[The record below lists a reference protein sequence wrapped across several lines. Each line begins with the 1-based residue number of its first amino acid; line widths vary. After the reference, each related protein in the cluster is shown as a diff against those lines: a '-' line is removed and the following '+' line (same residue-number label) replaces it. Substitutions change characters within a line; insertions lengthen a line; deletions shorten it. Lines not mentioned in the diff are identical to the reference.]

1 MRGKNS
7 VLYWSFARHL
17 DNVNERMKMSVITI
31 FSGSFC
37 KEEQVCKEVQ
47 SRTGSPFF
55 SDKEVVAEASRLS
68 GIPEARLDRAFSAR
82 TSVFNKFTH
91 EKERSI
97 AYLRLAVAGLLYR
110 QDLLMS
116 GFVGLLIP
124 NEVTHVLRACLIA
137 DTKFRTSL
145 AIGEQGLSEKEAS
158 KVIHKQDDDRAV
170 WVSTVLQKTDPW
182 DASLYDMVLPMD
194 KTEVAEAA
202 SLILRSAAS
211 DILKPTAVSKR
222 AVDDLLLAS
231 KVEIALLE
239 EGHHVAVTSKSGQVS
254 LTINKHVLMLSR
266 LEEEL
271 KGIAGKVEGVKG
283 VETKVGKG
291 FYQTDVY
298 RKFDFE
304 LPSKVLLVDDE
315 REFVQTLSE
324 RLLMRDMGSAV
335 AYDGES
341 ALNMIA
347 EDEPEVMILDLKM
360 PGIDGIEVLRR
371 IKATHPEIEVIILT
385 GHGTEADRETCMKLG
400 AFSYLQ
406 KPVDIEVL
414 SETLK
419 KANEKVQQAR
429 ERWCLSSQSRR
440 STTR

>member
-1 MRGKNS
+1 M
-7 VLYWSFARHL
+7 A
-17 DNVNERMKMSVITI
+17 VITI

-37 KEEQVCKEVQ
+37 KEERVCREVR
-47 SRTGSPFF
+47 SRTGYPLFP
-55 SDKEVVAEASRLS
+55 DREVVVEASRLS

-97 AYLRLAVAGLLYR
+97 AYLRLAVAGFLSKGELLI
-110 QDLLMS
+110 S
-116 GFVGLLIP
+116 GFSGLLIP
-124 NEVTHVLRACLIA
+124 KEVSHVLRTCLIA
-137 DTKFRTSL
+137 DMKSRISL
-145 AIGEQGLSEKEAS
+145 AMVEQGLSEKEAS
-158 KVIHKQDDDRAV
+158 KVIRKQDEDRAV
-170 WVSTVLQKTDPW
+170 WVNTVLQKGDPW
-182 DASLYDMVLPMD
+182 DASLYDIVMPTD
-194 KTEVAEAA
+194 KAEAA
-202 SLILRSAAS
+202 EAAALIARSAES
-211 DILKPTAVSKR
+211 DILKPTAASKK
-222 AVDDLLLAS
+222 AVEDLLLAS
-231 KVEIALLE
+231 RVEIALLE
-239 EGHHVAVTSKSGQVS
+239 EGHHVAVAVKGGHVS

-271 KGIAGKVEGVKG
+271 KGIAGKVGGVKS

-298 RKFDFE
+298 RRFDFE

-371 IKATHPEIEVIILT
+371 VKQSRSEIEVIILT
-385 GHGTEADRETCMKLG
+385 GHGSEADRETCMKLG
-400 AFSYLQ
+400 AFAYLQ

-419 KANEKVQQAR
+419 RANEKVQQAKAQKR
-429 ERWCLSSQSRR
+429 KKEPSGRAVGPQS
-440 STTR
+440 